1 MIHGV
6 VDRVSER
13 RCTVVRVCAL
23 TATAFL
29 LLGVCLVGLSVAGD
43 RPAMGSYE
51 LRTWAVVSGAPEGD
65 PLVTS
70 TSYRLRSRIGGPF
83 VGSAEST
90 SYALWGCSAYT
101 PVEAIFFASATEP
114 LCVTL
119 RWTVASLSG
128 VSGFH
133 IHRSEAET
141 GPFERVTTEFITPE
155 NPGVYEDR
163 SVLPQTEYWYELW
176 VVEDSGSE
184 YRASPWPAS
193 AMTGGRYVTRFQ
205 SFTRSPFRE
214 QTGVAFEIGQ
224 VSAPVE
230 LTLYDVSGK
239 LVRTLVSE
247 PLSPGRYEVA
257 WDGRN
262 EVGQRLASGVYFCRF
277 EAGDLRETASVIL
290 LK

>member
-1 MIHGV
+1 M
-6 VDRVSER
+6 
-13 RCTVVRVCAL
+13 VRVCVL
-23 TATAFL
+23 TAVAFL
-29 LLGVCLVGLSVAGD
+29 LLGVCLVDVSLAGD
-43 RPAMGSYE
+43 RPESDSYE
-51 LRTWAVVSGAPEGD
+51 LRTWAVVSGAPEGS

-70 TSYRLRSRIGGPF
+70 TSYRLRSRIGGSF

-101 PVEAIFFASATEP
+101 PVDAVFFASTTAP

-119 RWTVASLSG
+119 RWTVASLGG

-133 IHRSEAET
+133 VHRSETET
-141 GPFERVTTEFITPE
+141 GPFERITTELITPE

-176 VVEDSGSE
+176 VVESSGAE
-184 YRASPWPAS
+184 YCASQWPAS

-214 QTGVAFEIGQ
+214 QTHVAFEIGE
-224 VSAPVE
+224 VSGPVE

-239 LVRTLVSE
+239 FVRTLVSE
-247 PLSPGRYEVA
+247 PLGPGRYEIG

-262 EVGQRLASGVYFCRF
+262 EAGQRLASGVYFCRF
-277 EAGDLRETASVIL
+277 DAGDVSERASVVL

>member
-1 MIHGV
+1 MG
-6 VDRVSER
+6 RVRER
-13 RCTVVRVCAL
+13 RCTVVRLYAL

-29 LLGVCLVGLSVAGD
+29 LLGVCLVAVSVAGD
-43 RPAMGSYE
+43 RPESDSYE

-70 TSYRLRSRIGGPF
+70 TSYSLRSRIGGPF
-83 VGSAEST
+83 VGSAENT

-101 PVEAIFFASATEP
+101 PVDAVFFASTTEP

-119 RWTVASLSG
+119 RWTVAALSG
-128 VSGFH
+128 ISGFH
-133 IHRSEAET
+133 IHRSDVEM
-141 GPFERVTTEFITPE
+141 GPFERITIGPLTPE

-184 YRASPWPAS
+184 YCASQWPAS

-214 QTGVAFEIGQ
+214 QTGVAFEIGEI
-224 VSAPVE
+224 SGTVE

-247 PLSPGRYEVA
+247 PLSPGRYEIA

-262 EVGQRLASGVYFCRF
+262 EAGQRLASGVYFCRF
-277 EAGDLRETASVIL
+277 EAGDLRETASVVL